1 MANNN
6 LSTEKPEIVL
16 VDDNRDV
23 SDDVPEKAPHARVI
37 DSFHVLGLT
46 DDDVHFYDNYTPEQ
60 RKRTMRKVDVRLT
73 PMLAVLYLISHLDR
87 SNIGNTKIEGIDVD
101 LGISGIQWN
110 IVLSLF
116 FVPYILLENFGG
128 LLALRMLLGVFE
140 AGFFPGAVYLCTF
153 WYMPRDLASR
163 ISWFYCMSALSG
175 AFSGL
180 LAAGIAKMDGV
191 GGYEGW
197 RWIFLIEGII
207 TVALGIM
214 TFFCLVD
221 TPALS
226 EKWLDPDEIRFLEL
240 QHFIKQGGRF
250 QDEAKEDKYIWQ
262 DLKACVLNWRLWL
275 VAYIQFCQSAMSY
288 GTKLNLPT
296 ITRSMGFENTQAQLM
311 TAPPYVAGAISSI
324 VFSQFSD
331 RYYWRMPFVVVPFSC
346 VCVGFSIMLGLRGN
360 FENQIGPSY
369 FAAVIACIGIYPAM
383 PAATSWAANNL
394 APASRRAVGLALNI
408 ALGNMGGIMG
418 SYMFFDSDAPMY
430 NTGFGLSLAFGLS
443 GLLMAFAAEA
453 AYKWG
458 NKKKEAMSEED
469 IRARYTQDQL
479 LKMGDRSPFFPKSL
493 ADTGVWSYISR
504 RRTREQIEADEK
516 KEKTRKKSTKPKPKG
531 DRARV
536 NITNDKFCD
545 DVIDYIAPSLERHVG
560 CDLLDINPG
569 AGVWSKKLNDFLK
582 PRSHI
587 LMEPDAELYKPFL
600 DPLLERPG
608 AKLVPESGILWT
620 ELTKALG
627 YLEHQVEQPRSSG
640 TEPSRN
646 DTLLVTAN
654 LSFYPKRRFRNF
666 DSVAVLVLYQLLTS
680 IRLGSL
686 FQKYGLVRMLLWIND
701 DDKRTF
707 LPRSIQ
713 NRKKSALQAEF
724 SCEHLAEIAG
734 KDPASLK
741 VTPEQLKK
749 MYARDQW
756 INIESSR
763 NTLARMKAAGIKKPP
778 SHRRMALTDEVMK
791 NHTGTEPLAGKE
803 STHVV
808 RPYLAELDELNR
820 LAAEDK
826 LGAPKSKGNA
836 RRAILANQLIRN
848 EREVAIFDELI
859 HEQQELTR
867 LHSSGELTSDEFAAR
882 EKAYSERVAAL
893 PKNSKA
899 DYHLLRDN
907 YLLFRQD
914 PPALLYDRRPWEP
927 LRVEPGD
934 FFPNVETALLD
945 IQPKAMHPLLR
956 NVGSGSSVTG
966 DIFDLIQRSM
976 LSSSL
981 DPVEDTLDK
990 LWPGAR
996 EAILE
1001 NCPSLRDP
1009 AKGGL
1014 PGTGPSGI
1022 CSRLLNEQ
1030 QWMEILD
1037 AFMKWP
1043 FRPSHAELIGRL
1055 GDDLAVSDPLED

>member
-16 VDDNRDV
+16 VDDNRDA

-46 DDDVHFYDNYTPEQ
+46 DDDVHFYDSYTPEQ

-116 FVPYILLENFGG
+116 FVPYILLEVPSNVLLKRFKRPSLYMGILVTTWGVIMTLHGVVQNFGG

-226 EKWLDPDEIRFLEL
+226 GRWLDPEEIRFLEL

-288 GTKLNLPT
+288 GTKFNLPT

-331 RYYWRMPFVVVPFSC
+331 RYYWRMPFVVIPFSC
-346 VCVGFSIMLGLRGN
+346 VCIGFSIMLGLRGN
-360 FENQIGPSY
+360 FENQVGPSY

-458 NKKKEAMSEED
+458 NKKKEALSEED

-479 LKMGDRSPFFPKSL
+479 LKMGDRSP
-493 ADTGVWSYISR
+493 
-504 RRTREQIEADEK
+504 
-516 KEKTRKKSTKPKPKG
+516 
-531 DRARV
+531 
-536 NITNDKFCD
+536 
-545 DVIDYIAPSLERHVG
+545 
-560 CDLLDINPG
+560 
-569 AGVWSKKLNDFLK
+569 
-582 PRSHI
+582 
-587 LMEPDAELYKPFL
+587 
-600 DPLLERPG
+600 
-608 AKLVPESGILWT
+608 
-620 ELTKALG
+620 
-627 YLEHQVEQPRSSG
+627 
-640 TEPSRN
+640 
-646 DTLLVTAN
+646 
-654 LSFYPKRRFRNF
+654 
-666 DSVAVLVLYQLLTS
+666 
-680 IRLGSL
+680 
-686 FQKYGLVRMLLWIND
+686 
-701 DDKRTF
+701 
-707 LPRSIQ
+707 
-713 NRKKSALQAEF
+713 
-724 SCEHLAEIAG
+724 
-734 KDPASLK
+734 
-741 VTPEQLKK
+741 
-749 MYARDQW
+749 
-756 INIESSR
+756 
-763 NTLARMKAAGIKKPP
+763 
-778 SHRRMALTDEVMK
+778 
-791 NHTGTEPLAGKE
+791 
-803 STHVV
+803 
-808 RPYLAELDELNR
+808 
-820 LAAEDK
+820 
-826 LGAPKSKGNA
+826 
-836 RRAILANQLIRN
+836 
-848 EREVAIFDELI
+848 
-859 HEQQELTR
+859 
-867 LHSSGELTSDEFAAR
+867 
-882 EKAYSERVAAL
+882 
-893 PKNSKA
+893 
-899 DYHLLRDN
+899 
-907 YLLFRQD
+907 LFR
-914 PPALLYDRRPWEP
+914 Y
-927 LRVEPGD
+927 
-934 FFPNVETALLD
+934 
-945 IQPKAMHPLLR
+945 
-956 NVGSGSSVTG
+956 
-966 DIFDLIQRSM
+966 
-976 LSSSL
+976 
-981 DPVEDTLDK
+981 TL
-990 LWPGAR
+990 
-996 EAILE
+996 
-1001 NCPSLRDP
+1001 
-1009 AKGGL
+1009 
-1014 PGTGPSGI
+1014 
-1022 CSRLLNEQ
+1022 
-1030 QWMEILD
+1030 
-1037 AFMKWP
+1037 
-1043 FRPSHAELIGRL
+1043 
-1055 GDDLAVSDPLED
+1055 